1 MSACPMAPGA
11 PPKRA
16 FHPAS
21 LSTTDGPRF
30 RSAGPNV
37 RPCPG
42 GTPSISK
49 KRGVT
54 ASPCERRGPPRPAIV
69 YSSHCHPAIP
79 LYHRRPIAA
88 LPGGHPKYFEEARRD
103 GFALRAARVAA
114 PGDRILL
121 PLPSGDPVERAA
133 LAVEDLHIAIAGET
147 LGLPAGGLP
156 DGRQAR
162 GIAKGQRAQQDSV
175 HQAEDQRIG
184 ANPQGQQ

>member
-1 MSACPMAPGA
+1 LLADVRFCVFFFFNDTATTEIYTLSLHDALPICVSPPIECERLPDGA
-11 PPKRA
+11 WRAAEKSLPSGIAQHHGRHSVQVGRTKRA
-16 FHPAS
+16 A
-21 LSTTDGPRF
+21 L
-30 RSAGPNV
+30 
-37 RPCPG
+37 
-42 GTPSISK
+42 
-49 KRGVT
+49 
-54 ASPCERRGPPRPAIV
+54 RRGR
-69 YSSHCHPAIP
+69 
-79 LYHRRPIAA
+79 
-88 LPGGHPKYFEEARRD
+88 PKYFEEARRD
-103 GFALRAARVAA
+103 GFALRAARAAA